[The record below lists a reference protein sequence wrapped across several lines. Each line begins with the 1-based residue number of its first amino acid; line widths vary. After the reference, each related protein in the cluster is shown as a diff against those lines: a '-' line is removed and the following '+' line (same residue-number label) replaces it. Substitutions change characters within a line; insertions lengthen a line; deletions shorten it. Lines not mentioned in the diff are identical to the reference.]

1 MTSFQ
6 HYDLGQVA
14 EGSVVEIDVDSRVN
28 VRLLDESNFRTYQGN
43 RGRYQFLGGQAVR
56 RPVRLR
62 VPRAGHWHVALDL
75 GGRGGQWRSSVN
87 VRR

>member
-1 MTSFQ
+1 MTNFQ
-6 HYDLGQVA
+6 HYDLGQVV

-43 RGRYQFLGGQAVR
+43 RSHYQYLGGQALRTPMRV
-56 RPVRLR
+56 R
-62 VPRAGHWHVALDL
+62 VPRSGHWHVALDL
-75 GGRGGQWRSSVN
+75 GGRSGRWRSSVC